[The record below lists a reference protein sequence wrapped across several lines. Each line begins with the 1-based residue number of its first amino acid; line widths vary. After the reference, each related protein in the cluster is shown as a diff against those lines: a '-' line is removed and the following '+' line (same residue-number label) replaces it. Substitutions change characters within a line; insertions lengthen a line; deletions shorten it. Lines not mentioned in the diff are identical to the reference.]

1 MKQILSEEEFEVPKG
16 VEVNFKA
23 RQVEVKGPRGVLKR
37 NFRHLGFDLKKYTDE
52 KKRNKVKLQIW
63 FAKKKLASG
72 ITSVS
77 SQIKNMIKG
86 VTYGYRYKMRFAYA
100 HFPINAA
107 VTNGGKTIEIR
118 NFLGE
123 KIVRKIDMLPGT
135 TVIKKEDVKDELTI
149 EGNDLNNVSLSCAL
163 IHQSTLVKNKDIR
176 KFLDGI
182 YVYEKGTVEAL
193 KEDE

>member
-1 MKQILSEEEFEVPKG
+1 MKQILSEEEFEIPKG
-16 VEVNFKA
+16 VEIDFKA
-23 RQVEVKGPRGVLKR
+23 RQVQVKGPRGILKR
-37 NFRHLGFDLKKYTDE
+37 NFRHLGFDLKKHTDD
-52 KKRNKVKLQIW
+52 KKRNKIKLQIW
-63 FAKKKLASG
+63 FAKKKQASG

-100 HFPINAA
+100 HFPINAT
-107 VTNGGKTIEIR
+107 VTNGGNTLEIR

-123 KIVRKIDMLPGT
+123 KIIRKIDMLPGT
-135 TVIKKEDVKDELTI
+135 TVSKKEDVKDELTI

-182 YVYEKGTVEAL
+182 YVYEKGTIEQA
-193 KEDE
+193 KED